1 MTTFFTILLI
11 LIGANG
17 LFMVFSLGNFQMGFK
32 SHKKQASETT
42 SNSKVY
48 PLNELSSKYK
58 KAI

>member
-1 MTTFFTILLI
+1 MITFFTILLI

-17 LFMVFSLGNFQMGFK
+17 IFMVFSLGSFQIGFK
-32 SHKKQASETT
+32 NQKKHTSEST
-42 SNSKVY
+42 SDSKVY